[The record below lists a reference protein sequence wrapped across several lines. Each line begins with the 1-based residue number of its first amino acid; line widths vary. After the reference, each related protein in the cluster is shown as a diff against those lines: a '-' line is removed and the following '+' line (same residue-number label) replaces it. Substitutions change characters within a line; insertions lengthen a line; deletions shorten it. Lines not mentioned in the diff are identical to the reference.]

1 MPGNNSAMATHVAL
15 LRGINLGGRN
25 KVAMADLR
33 TLVAGLGYTD
43 VSTYIQSGN
52 VLFTAPGD
60 ADCAVTARDMTEA
73 IAATLGVTSPVVV
86 VTRQELAQILAD
98 NPFPD
103 EPDPRRVHAVVLSEP
118 PWPDLEVKLDAARA
132 KSAAAGG
139 TDEVIALGR
148 TLYLHTPDG
157 YGRSVLAEA
166 LLRVVSSPK
175 SGATGTARNW
185 ATMTKLLELCD
196 AASPS

>member
-1 MPGNNSAMATHVAL
+1 MATHVAL

-33 TLVAGLGYTD
+33 TLVAGLGHTD

-73 IAATLGVTSPVVV
+73 IAATLGVTAPVVV
-86 VTRQELAQILAD
+86 VTRGELAQILAD

-118 PWPDLEVKLDAARA
+118 PWPELMVKLDAARA
-132 KSAAAGG
+132 KSAKAGG
-139 TDEVIALGR
+139 TDEVRAVGR

>member
-1 MPGNNSAMATHVAL
+1 MATHVAL

-33 TLVAGLGYTD
+33 GLVSELGHAD

-52 VLFTAPGD
+52 VLFTAA
-60 ADCAVTARDMTEA
+60 ADTGTSDTGTSALAAGLTRA
-73 IAATLGVTSPVVV
+73 IADKLGVSSPVVV
-86 VTRQELAQILAD
+86 VPREELAQIVAA
-98 NPFPD
+98 NPFAA

-118 PWPDLEVKLDAARA
+118 PWPDLAVKLDAARA
-132 KSAAAGG
+132 KSAAASEA
-139 TDEVIALGR
+139 DQVLAIGR
-148 TLYLHTPDG
+148 TLYLHTPAG

-166 LLRVVSSPK
+166 LLRAVSSPK

-185 ATMTKLLELCD
+185 ATMTKLLEL
-196 AASPS
+196 AGASAGS

>member
-1 MPGNNSAMATHVAL
+1 MSRYVAL
-15 LRGINLGGRN
+15 LRGINLGGKN

-33 TLVAGLGYTD
+33 TLVAGLGHTD

-52 VLFTAPGD
+52 VLFNAPDD
-60 ADCAVTARDMTEA
+60 ADCAVTARVITEA
-73 IAATLGVTSPVVV
+73 IAATLGVAAPVVV
-86 VTRQELAQILAD
+86 VTRTELAQILAD

-103 EPDPRRVHAVVLSEP
+103 QPDPRRVHAVVLSEP

-132 KSAAAGG
+132 KSAKAGG
-139 TDEVIALGR
+139 TDEVIARGR

-196 AASPS
+196 ASQG

>member
-1 MPGNNSAMATHVAL
+1 MPTHVAL

-33 TLVAGLGYTD
+33 TLVTGLGHAD

-52 VLFTAPGD
+52 VLFTAPDD
-60 ADCAVTARDMTEA
+60 ADCAETARVLTEA
-73 IAATLGVTSPVVV
+73 IATTLGVTAPVVV
-86 VTRQELAQILAD
+86 ITRRELAQILAD

-118 PWPDLEVKLDAARA
+118 PWPELEVKLDAARA

-139 TDEVIALGR
+139 TDEVRAVGR

-196 AASPS
+196 AGPAS

>member
-1 MPGNNSAMATHVAL
+1 MATHVAL
-15 LRGINLGGRN
+15 LRGINLGGKN

-33 TLVAGLGYTD
+33 TLVTGLGHAD

-52 VLFTAPGD
+52 VLFTAPVEV
-60 ADCAVTARDMTEA
+60 DCAVTARAITEA
-73 IAATLGVTSPVVV
+73 IAATLGVTAPVVV
-86 VTRQELAQILAD
+86 VTREELAQILAD
-98 NPFPD
+98 NPFPH

-118 PWPDLEVKLDAARA
+118 PWPELAVKLDAARA
-132 KSAAAGG
+132 KSAKAGG
-139 TDEVIALGR
+139 TDAVLAVGR

-196 AASPS
+196 AAR

>member
-1 MPGNNSAMATHVAL
+1 MATHVAL

-25 KVAMADLR
+25 KVAMAELR
-33 TLVAGLGYTD
+33 TLVAGLGHTD

-52 VLFTAPGD
+52 VLFTSPDD
-60 ADCAVTARDMTEA
+60 ADCAETARVLTEA

-86 VTRQELAQILAD
+86 LTRAELAQILAD

-118 PWPDLEVKLDAARA
+118 PWPELEVKLDAARA
-132 KSAAAGG
+132 KSAKAGG
-139 TDEVIALGR
+139 TDEVRAVGR

-196 AASPS
+196 AASPT

>member
-1 MPGNNSAMATHVAL
+1 MATHVAL
-15 LRGINLGGRN
+15 LRGINLAGRN

-33 TLVAGLGYTD
+33 VLVAGLGHTG

-52 VLFTAPGD
+52 VLFTAPD
-60 ADCAVTARDMTEA
+60 DVDSAATAQVMTEA
-73 IAATLGVTSPVVV
+73 IAATLGVTAPVVV
-86 VTRQELAQILAD
+86 VTRAELAQILAD

-103 EPDPRRVHAVVLSEP
+103 EPDRRRVHAVVLSEP
-118 PWPDLEVKLDAARA
+118 PWPELEVKLDAARA
-132 KSAAAGG
+132 KSAKAGG
-139 TDEVIALGR
+139 TDEVLAVGR

-166 LLRVVSSPK
+166 LLRAVSSPK

-196 AASPS
+196 AT